1 MKKHSARF
9 ELHSAGKMRIEDLFV
24 DSQSETGVSIPTN
37 VRTDIN
43 DVINGTHKTF
53 RCPVR
58 YQFSPSDNFGVRILD
73 WLKGNSSRNQSS
85 RLVGG
90 GIWEGDTHVNCK

>member
-24 DSQSETGVSIPTN
+24 DSQAETGVNIPTN

-43 DVINGTHKTF
+43 DVINGTHNVIKRPNGT
-53 RCPVR
+53 RIR
-58 YQFSPSDNFGVRILD
+58 YGIVVTDGFGNTC
-73 WLKGNSSRNQSS
+73 GMMSF
-85 RLVGG
+85 
-90 GIWEGDTHVNCK
+90 EMAY